1 MQALPTPIDTTALTE
16 PLRRREVRRLW
27 RELLAV
33 HPEAS
38 DVGNAVRRFILAVPT
53 FGLPLGILGFASAIL
68 AELSEGGS
76 DVLMN
81 VLVISVL
88 GGLTLG
94 CGFLCAWVW
103 FRLRRRRPRKRVLVR
118 LMRFAAANGMEF
130 RPGPSGAHRRLP
142 LRRRGSLNVHRV
154 LRTPGDRG
162 VEFANYEIMNKRSS
176 VTTPQFGGYCALRLP
191 TALPNILLRSEDGPT
206 RPLTLSGVPRDSQ
219 RLSLEGDFD
228 RYFELYCPEGYERDA
243 LYLFTPDV
251 MARLVDT
258 VRGLDV
264 EIVDDWMLLL
274 SARDLVTDR
283 ADRWLALAAAVD
295 ALDDRIERWGRWRDE
310 RLARGEVVPTPGDDA
325 AREDASVA
333 KPGRRL
339 RVNWGIGT
347 ILVVAAMIAGAVVL
361 GIAISMR

>member
-1 MQALPTPIDTTALTE
+1 MQALPTPLDTSALTDR
-16 PLRRREVRRLW
+16 LRRRDVRRLW
-27 RELLAV
+27 RELLAE
-33 HPEAS
+33 HPDAR
-38 DVGNAVRRFILAVPT
+38 DVGGALRRFVLAVPT
-53 FGLPLGILGFASAIL
+53 FGLPLGILAFATALTSEI
-68 AELSEGGS
+68 SEGG
-76 DVLMN
+76 DDALMS

-88 GGLTLG
+88 GGLTIG
-94 CGFLCAWVW
+94 VGVLCAWVW

-130 RPGPSGAHRRLP
+130 RPGPAGAHRRLP

-162 VEFANYEIMNKRSS
+162 VEFANYEIMNKRSG

-191 TALPNILLRSEDGPT
+191 TALPNILLQSEDGPA

-228 RYFELYCPEGYERDA
+228 RYFQLYCPEGYERDA

-251 MARLVDT
+251 MARLVEN

-274 SARDLVTDR
+274 SIRDLVTDR

-310 RLARGEVVPTPGDDA
+310 RIAHGEAVPTPGDHA
-325 AREDASVA
+325 ARDSATVA
-333 KPGRRL
+333 EAGRRL
-339 RVNWGIGT
+339 RTAWGVGT
-347 ILVVAAMIAGAVVL
+347 VLVLAAMAVGAVVL